1 MAAKTHFERARE
13 LCDSG
18 DYHELRAL
26 LISNPR
32 LVEAEDDSGA
42 TLLICLIDY
51 PGHRPN
57 AARTARV
64 LLNAGAKVDFR
75 RDRRNGTA
83 LAGALSTNEWDVAR
97 VLLEFG
103 ASLQAPLGFK
113 RGRVIDF
120 ANELCSSSE
129 GDEAEN
135 PELAQLVYDYSGIT
149 LPRTRR
155 GSKNR

>member
-1 MAAKTHFERARE
+1 MTSKTIFEQARE
-13 LCDSG
+13 LCDKG

-26 LISNPR
+26 LINNPR
-32 LVEAEDDSGA
+32 LVNQTDESGA

-75 RDRRNGTA
+75 RDRKNGTA
-83 LAGALSTNEWDVAR
+83 LSGAMSTNEWDLAR

-103 ASLQAPLGFK
+103 ASLQAPLGFT

-120 ANELCSSSE
+120 ANELCSSTE
-129 GDEAEN
+129 GDREKN
-135 PELAQLVYDYSGIT
+135 PELAKLVYQYSGIT
-149 LPRTRR
+149 LPRAGTGRKKR
-155 GSKNR
+155 